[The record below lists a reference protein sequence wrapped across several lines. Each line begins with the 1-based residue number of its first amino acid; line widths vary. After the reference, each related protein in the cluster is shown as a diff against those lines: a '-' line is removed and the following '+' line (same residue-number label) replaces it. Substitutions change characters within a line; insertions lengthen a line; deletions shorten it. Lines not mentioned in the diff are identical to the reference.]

1 MRQIT
6 MIQAIREA
14 LVEEMRRDETVFIM
28 GESIRGGVYPHTEKL
43 IDEFGPERVLDTPLA
58 ENGIMGAA
66 IGAAL
71 AGYRPIA
78 DMMYADFM
86 LIGADEISKAGQ
98 WHFLHGGKVNVPLVY
113 LAANGGGLMIAN
125 DHSKMMTGYILHT
138 PGVKCAVP
146 STPYDAKGLLKTAI
160 RDNNPVVYLWHKNM
174 FMERGE
180 VPEEE
185 YTVPFGQAAVR
196 REGTD
201 VTVVAYAMMAKW
213 ALQVAEELEGRISV
227 EVIDPR
233 TLEPLDLDA
242 ILRSVEKTMRLVIVD
257 EDIERGSF
265 ASELSALV
273 MEQGFD
279 LLDAPVMR
287 VCARSLPL
295 PGGHLERSVLPQKG
309 QIAAAI
315 EAVME
320 GNL

>member
-14 LVEEMRRDETVFIM
+14 LVEEMRRDEKVFIM
-28 GESIRGGVYPHTEKL
+28 GESVRGGVYPHTEKL
-43 IDEFGPERVLDTPLA
+43 IDEFGPDRVLDTPLA

-86 LIGADEISKAGQ
+86 LIGADELSKAGQ

-113 LAANGGGLMIAN
+113 MAGNGGGLMIAN
-125 DHSKMMTGYILHT
+125 DHSKMMSGYVLHT
-138 PGVKCAVP
+138 PGVKYAVP

-160 RDNNPVVYLWHKNM
+160 RDDNPVVYLWHKNM

-185 YTVPFGQAAVR
+185 YTVPFGKAAIR

-201 VTVVAYAMMAKW
+201 VTVVAYQMMAKW
-213 ALQVAEELEGRISV
+213 ALQVAEEMADRVSV

-233 TLEPLDLDA
+233 TLEPLDLET

-257 EDIERGSF
+257 EDTCRGSF
-265 ASELSALV
+265 AAELSALV
-273 MEQGFD
+273 MDQGFD
-279 LLDAPVMR
+279 FLDAPVMR
-287 VCARSLPL
+287 VCARHLPL
-295 PGGHLERSVLPQKG
+295 PGGYLERSVLPQKE

-320 GNL
+320 GNF